1 MPDNEF
7 VNVQMTRADLEAY
20 QALRLAHAVPGVVG
34 QPMPE
39 ADGDR
44 AFGEPFKA
52 NPPAVTRLKSPTDWV
67 NKQIG
72 NMSAVGEQNY
82 RAGIAAPKR
91 DWQTSAIQGQAAYE
105 TAMRDQAT
113 LKRRETAIRNVT
125 SDEWAAQAER
135 GASRLVQGTL
145 DRRPKIERKVAALH
159 QLMSSHLQR
168 IDQMPTATASQ
179 REERMI
185 ANVRGMREM
194 KGRV

>member
-1 MPDNEF
+1 MNEF
-7 VNVQMTRADLEAY
+7 VTVQMTRADLEAY
-20 QALRLAHAVPGVVG
+20 QALRTAHAVPGVVG

-52 NPPAVTRLKSPTDWV
+52 NPPTVRRLKSPQDWV
-67 NKQIG
+67 EKQIG
-72 NMSAVGEQNY
+72 NMQAVGETNY

-91 DWQTSAIQGQAAYE
+91 DWQTAAIQGQGAYE
-105 TAMRDQAT
+105 TAMRDPNT
-113 LKRRETAIRNVT
+113 LKRRESSIRAVS

-145 DRRPKIERKVAALH
+145 DRRPKIERKVQALH
-159 QLMSSHLQR
+159 GLMSAHLQR
-168 IDQMPTATASQ
+168 IDQMPTDTAAA
-179 REERMI
+179 REARMV